1 MTERADILMLTG
13 IEWNCPDCAQMQVF
27 VAPEGCEESTSACD
41 FCCTQCGAALLIN
54 PFLLTDT
61 LGRVA
66 PAVLAAHG

>member
-1 MTERADILMLTG
+1 MSERADVLMLTG
-13 IEWNCPDCAQMQVF
+13 IEWPCPDCGQGQIF
-27 VAPEGCEESTSACD
+27 VAPEGCEEGSAGCD

-61 LGRVA
+61 VGRVA